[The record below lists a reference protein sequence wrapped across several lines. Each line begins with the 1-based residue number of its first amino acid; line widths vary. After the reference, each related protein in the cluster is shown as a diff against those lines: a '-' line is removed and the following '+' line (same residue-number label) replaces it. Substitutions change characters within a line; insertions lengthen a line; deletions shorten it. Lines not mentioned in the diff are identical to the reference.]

1 MKRNTEFGLFTKP
14 SNFIDE
20 QFTYPPIILGQ
31 FMEVLD
37 KIKRISN
44 EPYLYA
50 SNLKQVAGKPI
61 VGNFCSYTPEELIYA
76 ADGVPF
82 RLFGTKNDI
91 LLADAHLQ
99 TYCCSLVRGGLEDAL
114 KGNLSFLD
122 GAVFPH
128 TCDSIQRLS
137 DIWRLNAGF
146 DFHIDVV
153 LPVKLDTQSARTYMI
168 DVLNDCKSDLESAL
182 NTRIT
187 EEKLWQSI
195 RLYNRLRQTLGEIY
209 EMRSNDPDSI
219 SSSDLYHVIKA
230 SMIMDRDECLAL
242 LTALRDELKQ
252 KVNDR
257 TLNKNKRIILSGGIC
272 NHPDIY
278 TALEE
283 SGAEVIWDDLCTG
296 TRYFE
301 GEIEEL
307 GDPIEAIADRYLTR
321 IVCPAKY
328 LTVTARGE
336 NLVRLVKD
344 RNASGVIFMFLKF
357 CDPHSFDY
365 PYLKQFL
372 DDAGVPNI
380 LLEVEEQLPSDAQLK
395 TRFETFV
402 DMID

>member
-1 MKRNTEFGLFTKP
+1 
-14 SNFIDE
+14 
-20 QFTYPPIILGQ
+20 
-31 FMEVLD
+31 MEALD
-37 KIKRISN
+37 KIKIIS
-44 EPYLYA
+44 EAPYSYA
-50 SNLKQVAGKPI
+50 LNLKQASGKPI

-76 ADGVPF
+76 AGGIAF
-82 RLFGTKNDI
+82 RLFGTKEDI
-91 LLADAHLQ
+91 SMADAHLQ
-99 TYCCSLVRGGLEDAL
+99 AYCCSLVRGGLEDAL

-122 GAVFPH
+122 GTVFPH

-146 DFHIDVV
+146 SFHLDVV
-153 LPVKLDTQSARTYMI
+153 LPVKLDTQSARSYMI

-182 NTRIT
+182 KTRIT
-187 EEKLWQSI
+187 DEKLWQSI
-195 RLYNRLRQTLGEIY
+195 KLYNRLRRTLGEIY
-209 EMRSNDPDSI
+209 EMRSKDPDSI
-219 SSSDLYHVIKA
+219 SASDLYHVIKA
-230 SMIMDRDECLAL
+230 SMIMDRDEFWPL
-242 LTALRDELKQ
+242 LTALRDELK
-252 KVNDR
+252 KNVKDS

-301 GEIEEL
+301 GEIEES
-307 GDPIEAIADRYLTR
+307 GDPIEAIADRYMTR
-321 IVCPAKY
+321 MVCPAKH
-328 LTVTARGE
+328 LTMTARGE
-336 NLVRLVKD
+336 NLVRMVKD

>member
-1 MKRNTEFGLFTKP
+1 M
-14 SNFIDE
+14 
-20 QFTYPPIILGQ
+20 QA
-31 FMEVLD
+31 LD
-37 KIKRISN
+37 KIRKIS
-44 EPYLYA
+44 EDPYSYA
-50 SNLKQVAGKPI
+50 LNLKQATAKPI
-61 VGNFCSYTPEELIYA
+61 VGSFCSYTPEELIYA
-76 ADGVPF
+76 AGGVPF
-82 RLFGTKNDI
+82 RLFGTKDDI
-91 LLADAHLQ
+91 SLADAHLQ
-99 TYCCSLVRGGLEDAL
+99 AYCCSLVRGGLEDAL

-122 GAVFPH
+122 GTVFPH

-146 DFHIDVV
+146 SFHIDVV
-153 LPVKLDTQSARTYMI
+153 LPVKLDTASARTYMI
-168 DVLNDCKSDLESAL
+168 DVLNGFKADLESAL
-182 NTRIT
+182 NVSIT
-187 EEKLWQSI
+187 DEKICQAIS
-195 RLYNRLRQTLGEIY
+195 LYNRLRQTLGDIY
-209 EMRSNDPDSI
+209 EMRSSDPDCI
-219 SSSDLYHVIKA
+219 SAADLYHIIKA
-230 SMIMDRDECLAL
+230 SMIMDRDEL
-242 LTALRDELKQ
+242 LELLVSLKDDV
-252 KVNDR
+252 KKK
-257 TLNKNKRIILSGGIC
+257 LNEKTINTNKRIILSGGIC

-301 GEIEEL
+301 GEIEQ
-307 GDPIEAIADRYLTR
+307 GVDPIDAIADRYMTR
-321 IVCPAKY
+321 MVCPAKH

-336 NLVRLVKD
+336 SLVRMVKD

-365 PYLKQFL
+365 PYLKKFL

>member
-1 MKRNTEFGLFTKP
+1 
-14 SNFIDE
+14 
-20 QFTYPPIILGQ
+20 
-31 FMEVLD
+31 MEVLD
-37 KIKRISN
+37 KIKIIS
-44 EPYLYA
+44 EDPYSYA
-50 SNLKQVAGKPI
+50 SNLKQATGKLI

-76 ADGVPF
+76 AGGIPF
-82 RLFGTKNDI
+82 RLFGTKDDI
-91 LLADAHLQ
+91 LMADAHLQ
-99 TYCCSLVRGGLEDAL
+99 AYCCSLVRGGLEDAL

-122 GAVFPH
+122 GTVFPH

-146 DFHIDVV
+146 AFHIDVV

-168 DVLNDCKSDLESAL
+168 DVLNDYKLDLESAL
-182 NTRIT
+182 KTRIT
-187 EEKLWQSI
+187 DEKLWQSI
-195 RLYNRLRQTLGEIY
+195 KLYNRLRQTLGEIY
-209 EMRSNDPDSI
+209 EMRSKDPDSI
-219 SSSDLYHVIKA
+219 SASDLYHVIKA
-230 SMIMDRDECLAL
+230 SMVMDRDEFLAL

-252 KVNDR
+252 KVNDS
-257 TLNKNKRIILSGGIC
+257 TLNMNKRVILSGGIC

-301 GEIEEL
+301 GEIEES
-307 GDPIEAIADRYLTR
+307 GDPIEAIADRYMTR
-321 IVCPAKY
+321 MVCPAKH
-328 LTVTARGE
+328 LTITARGE
-336 NLVRLVKD
+336 GLVRMVKEKK
-344 RNASGVIFMFLKF
+344 AAGVIFMFLKF

-365 PYLKQFL
+365 PYLKNFL
-372 DDAGVPNI
+372 DNAGVPNI